1 MTIFEATQR
10 VSNIVKS
17 KFGCHIEFHY
27 APQFSTQKVNDSIVS
42 HFETLSRNLGA
53 KFVISKGVILVPI
66 FVETEVFGC
75 IEIKGGDLLNP
86 DLYDDLHILLD
97 STLRDFIVK
106 KELLRRLKI
115 EEAALLSHQANNV
128 IPIFKKK
135 ENCDAKN
142 IFNFISH
149 RDEPL
154 KTALFISG
162 NDYSRI
168 RDLAVDIHS
177 LMSRNSFVP
186 YSILEIKNSFME
198 EMAQLGHIT
207 IFVPEIID
215 LPAYEVEDITN
226 YLEKNITPS
235 CPFLIISSQ
244 KSLDDLESEAL
255 IPEKLIQ
262 ILKRFHLELNDDV
275 FDGSRPT
282 DIWNNNPSPEI
293 H

>member
-27 APQFSTQKVNDSIVS
+27 SPQYSSQKANDTVVS
-42 HFETLSRNLGA
+42 YFETLNRNLGA
-53 KFVISKGVILVPI
+53 KFVISKGVILIPI

-106 KELLRRLKI
+106 TELLRRLKI
-115 EEAALLSHQANNV
+115 EEASLVNHQENNV

-135 ENCDAKN
+135 DTNEVKN

-149 RDEPL
+149 KEEPL

-162 NDYSRI
+162 NDYSRM

-186 YSILEIKNSFME
+186 YSVLEIKGSFME
-198 EMAQLGHIT
+198 EMANLGHIS
-207 IFVPEIID
+207 IFIPEIID
-215 LPAYEVEDITN
+215 LPAYEIEDITH
-226 YLEKNITPS
+226 YLDKNITPS

-244 KSLDDLESEAL
+244 KSLDDLEKESL
-255 IPEKLIQ
+255 IPDKLVQ
-262 ILKRFHLELNDDV
+262 ILKRFHLELNEDLYVDKK
-275 FDGSRPT
+275 PT
-282 DIWNNNPSPEI
+282 DFWNHNPSPEI